1 MPHSNQHKWEKALED
16 VEKRL
21 RFNKPPEPIT
31 GTAPDVA
38 LNPLVAGRSLLNLV
52 KRGKGIVKKL
62 SSMAPKSRSE
72 TNLISARFNPDVQ
85 NVYNPKTKTIE
96 QIPTEKAQAIL
107 KEKGF
112 SDLPLLNMKEIDVPN
127 FGTVLPKTAKGKAK
141 ENVSYGYINT
151 RMADADFDDVS
162 HLDDYSVTINNLGDF
177 YDNVKRWHRDNP
189 WSYIIGGGTPGG
201 GRAFEASRWGESARA
216 SSGGIADR
224 LKFLV
229 GTKADPNYIFYE
241 LMRNAEKTIDS
252 GSYYKA
258 RTKAGLLS
266 AVDRVKLMEPFKDR
280 DAFMAN
286 PMKSWEGWQKQM
298 DEFYKKGLWDI
309 RPKDQSAIR
318 LGLKQE
324 RLAHLTG
331 NKKVGPPFGY
341 EELFTLGD
349 PNNISVKSLDV
360 IKRAGQATKDLRAMQ
375 GAIDPSRPELGAGF
389 IGWLENQM
397 PTLPNIVQS
406 DLRKKFQLGLLPF
419 LAPALIQ
426 ENNRQK
432 D

>member
-1 MPHSNQHKWEKALED
+1 MPHNNQHKWEKSLED

-21 RFNKPPEPIT
+21 RFNKAPEPIT

-38 LNPLVAGRSLLNLV
+38 LNPFIAGKSLLSLV
-52 KRGKGIVKKL
+52 KRGKGLIKKL
-62 SSMAPKSRSE
+62 SSMAPKSKSE
-72 TNLISARFNPDVQ
+72 TNLITSRFNPNVQ
-85 NVYNPKTKTIE
+85 NVYNPKTKAIE

-112 SDLPLLNMKEIDVPN
+112 SDLPLLNMDKIDVPN
-127 FGTVLPKTAKGKAK
+127 FGTVLPKTAKGKAR
-141 ENVSYGYINT
+141 ENVPYGYINT
-151 RMADADFDDVS
+151 RMADADFHDVS
-162 HLDDYSVTINNLGDF
+162 HLDSKSITINSMGDL
-177 YDNVKRWHRDNP
+177 YDNAERFYRDNP
-189 WSYIIGGGTPGG
+189 WSYLIIGGTPGG
-201 GRAFEASRWGESARA
+201 GRVFEGSIWGELART
-216 SSGGIADR
+216 SSRGMADR
-224 LKFLV
+224 LKFLE
-229 GTKADPNYIFYE
+229 GIKADPNYTFYE
-241 LMRNAEKTIDS
+241 LMRNAQKTIDS
-252 GSYYKA
+252 GSYYGAK
-258 RTKAGLLS
+258 TKAGLLS

-309 RPKDQSAIR
+309 RPDDQSAIR

-331 NKKVGPPFGY
+331 NKHVGAPFGY

-360 IKRAGQATKDLRAMQ
+360 IRRAGQATKDIRAMQ

-389 IGWLENQM
+389 IGWLEKQM
-397 PTLPNIVQS
+397 PTLPNAVQS

-419 LAPALIQ
+419 IAPALMPQ
-426 ENNRQK
+426 
-432 D
+432 DD